1 MLNKLKSQQYNEKQK
16 INILLYK
23 EFIQNG
29 ENNASTQ
36 AAESGHGMNWYL
48 KKRVNMIINDL
59 KHHIEYDID
68 NF

>member
-29 ENNASTQ
+29 ENNTSTQ
-36 AAESGHGMNWYL
+36 AAESGHGMNWYF